1 MRSAGGVSG
10 SEDGKPVDGSVGDD
24 PKPTDGSL
32 SDGGEPV
39 DGIDAAVDAWWERH
53 LRGKPVLDRVMYSA
67 SEAANHSLLWHA
79 LGTVQ
84 ALARR
89 DRRPAVELSVALMAE
104 AVLVNGIIKTVVGR
118 RRPPPKGTRPH
129 HLRQPLTSSFP
140 SGHASAAM
148 VAAALLSRRS
158 RWAPAY
164 YGLGLV
170 VALSRVHV
178 RIHHASDV
186 VAGIGVGAALGA
198 IARRLLRRDSR

>member
-1 MRSAGGVSG
+1 MKSADGASASNGGSTGGGPDPVDRSASN
-10 SEDGKPVDGSVGDD
+10 
-24 PKPTDGSL
+24 
-32 SDGGEPV
+32 GGEQV
-39 DGIDAAVDAWWERH
+39 EGIDTAVDAWWERR
-53 LRGKPVLDRVMYSA
+53 LRGRPVLDRIMYSA

-79 LGTVQ
+79 LGAVQ
-84 ALARR
+84 AAARR
-89 DRRPAVELSVALMAE
+89 DGRPAAELSVALLAE
-104 AVLVNGIIKTVVGR
+104 AVLVNGVIKTVVGR

-148 VAAALLSRRS
+148 MAAALLSRRS

-164 YGLGLV
+164 YALGLV

-198 IARRLLRRDSR
+198 VARRLLRRGPR